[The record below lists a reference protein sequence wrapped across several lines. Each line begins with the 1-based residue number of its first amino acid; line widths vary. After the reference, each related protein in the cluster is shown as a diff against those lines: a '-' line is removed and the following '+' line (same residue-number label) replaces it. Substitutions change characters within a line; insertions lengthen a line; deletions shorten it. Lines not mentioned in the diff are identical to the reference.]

1 MSTEAQLNNND
12 ARKLLRLQ
20 GKNFFVTW
28 PKCNA
33 TKEDVLARAQEFF
46 ADNLEFAVVSK
57 EDHADGTPHLHALFA
72 LKKRKDYRNAA
83 SFDVMANS
91 HGNYQVARSQRDSV
105 KYVTKHGDFTAV
117 GVDVEAYLE
126 AAKKKTSTKMTIAAK
141 MTMEGSTLLDLNDWD
156 PGFVMMHL
164 KKLKDYQT
172 QTAVWRDT
180 PTQAWNG
187 LRVTPLSLPPA
198 LVRVAAWLDK
208 NMGRPRTLRQ
218 KQLLLSSP
226 PGMGKTTLVETLR
239 RYFKVYDQMGDKW
252 FDGFD
257 PLEHQLIVFDEF
269 CGGIPLSII
278 NKVLDGQ
285 RCTLQTKGGS
295 LQKTRNIPV
304 IILTNFLKEELYIG
318 EKVSH
323 AVREAFLDRCSYVR
337 LEKGAEAWRLLPCFA
352 TEMVVVDD
360 EFSSEEEEDEPPDTS
375 NFLTFDSQGM
385 LAPND
390 VNYQHGYCQNLFG
403 EEY

>member
-1 MSTEAQLNNND
+1 MSTEPQPNNN
-12 ARKLLRLQ
+12 AGRRPFRLQ
-20 GKNFFVTW
+20 GKNFLVTW
-28 PKCNA
+28 PQCNA
-33 TKEDVLARAQEFF
+33 TKEHVLERALEFF
-46 ADNLEFAVVSK
+46 GDNLEFAVVSH
-57 EDHADGTPHLHALFA
+57 ENHADGSPHLHAAFA
-72 LKKRKDYRNAA
+72 LKRRKDYTSAA
-83 SFDVMANS
+83 CFDSLANS
-91 HGNYQVARSQRDSV
+91 HGNYQVARSQRAAV
-105 KYVTKHGDFTAV
+105 KYVTKDGDFTAH
-117 GVDVEAYLE
+117 GVDVEEYLQ
-126 AAKKKTSTKMTIAAK
+126 AAKAKKSTKMTIAAK
-141 MTMEGSTLLDLNDWD
+141 MTMEGSSLLELNDWD

-172 QTAVWRDT
+172 QTAVWRET
-180 PTQAWNG
+180 PAKHWNG
-187 LRVTPLSLPPA
+187 LTVTPLSLPPA
-198 LVRVAAWLDK
+198 LVKVAAWLDFNLGK
-208 NMGRPRTLRQ
+208 TRTLRQ

-269 CGGIPLSII
+269 CGGIPLSVI

-304 IILTNFLKEELYIG
+304 IILTNFLKEELYVG

-323 AVREAFLDRCSYVR
+323 TVREAFLDRCTYVR
-337 LEKGAEAWRLLPCFA
+337 LAKGAEAWRLLPCFGE
-352 TEMVVVDD
+352 TSVVVDD
-360 EFSSEEEEDEPPDTS
+360 DSSQEEEETPSPP
-375 NFLTFDSQGM
+375 NVLTFDSQGFM
-385 LAPND
+385 EPAD
-390 VNYQHGYCQNLFG
+390 FNYQHGYCQRLFG